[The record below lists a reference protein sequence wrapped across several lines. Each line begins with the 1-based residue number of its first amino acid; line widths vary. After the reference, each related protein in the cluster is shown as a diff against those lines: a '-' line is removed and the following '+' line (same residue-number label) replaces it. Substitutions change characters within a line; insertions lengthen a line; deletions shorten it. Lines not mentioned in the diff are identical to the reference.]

1 MPSRV
6 LSLRR
11 PDTCVE
17 CHCHITAGTS
27 AWWDAGARKV
37 TCIACLAAGQAAPA
51 QTAPAELD
59 RGQPG
64 ASVGRE
70 YRRRRS
76 SRETR
81 TRVRHPHIGGL
92 LLTLRKPPPNEVAFR
107 LGEDGELSICAYLER
122 RTAQGPA
129 VILHDRRMPR
139 GYGNID
145 LLAVAPSGVFVIDAK
160 NIKGDV
166 RISNPLIGS
175 AKLMVRG
182 RNRSRMIDGLERQ
195 VAVVRAAMDDA
206 GHARVP
212 VHGVLCFTAR
222 ADFPLLGGTS
232 IRGYRLHHR
241 RALARRVNRRD
252 GLSPD
257 AIAQLARSLATA
269 LRPA

>member
-37 TCIACLAAGQAAPA
+37 TCIACLAAGQAAPS
-51 QTAPAELD
+51 QTLPAELD

-76 SRETR
+76 NRETR

-92 LLTLRKPPPNEVAFR
+92 LLTLSKPPQHEVAFR
-107 LGEDGELSICAYLER
+107 RGEDGELSICAYLER
-122 RTAQGPA
+122 RTARGPA
-129 VILHDRRMPR
+129 VILHDRRMPM

-145 LLAVAPSGVFVIDAK
+145 ILAIAATGVFVIDAK

-175 AKLMVRG
+175 AKLMIRG
-182 RNRSRMIDGLERQ
+182 RNRTRMIDGLERQ
-195 VAVVRAAMDDA
+195 VAAVRAAVNDA

-222 ADFPLLGGTS
+222 ADFPLLGGTR
-232 IRGYRLHHR
+232 IRGHRLDHQ
-241 RALARRVNRRD
+241 RALARRLNRRG
-252 GLSPD
+252 GLSPET
-257 AIAQLARSLATA
+257 IEQLARSLASA
-269 LRPA
+269 HRPA